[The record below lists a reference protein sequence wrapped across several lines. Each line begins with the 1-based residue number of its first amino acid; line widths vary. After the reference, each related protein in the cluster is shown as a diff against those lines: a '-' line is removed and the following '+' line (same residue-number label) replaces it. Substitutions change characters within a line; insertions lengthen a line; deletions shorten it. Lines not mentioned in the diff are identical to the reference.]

1 MKGRLREDKAN
12 ILEPESAGLA
22 LILNVCDVN
31 LDSFK
36 DENKLLQMLA
46 KRWGTVRTDV
56 KMWATDPSKYKLGN
70 ITSTLCQSTVW
81 VVSLLCLKNKEV
93 DKKALNDCFK
103 KLADFAKYE
112 GGSIHISKNF
122 LELVPESKEL
132 LNVLLDTGLNVVTY
146 KN

>member
-132 LNVLLDTGLNVVTY
+132 LNVLLDAGLNVVTY

>member
-46 KRWGTVRTDV
+46 KRWGAVRTDV

-132 LNVLLDTGLNVVTY
+132 LNVLLDAGLNVVTY

>member
-1 MKGRLREDKAN
+1 MKGRLREGKAN

-132 LNVLLDTGLNVVTY
+132 LNVLLDAGLNVVTY

>member
-122 LELVPESKEL
+122 LELVPESREL
-132 LNVLLDTGLNVVTY
+132 LNVLLDAGLNVVTY